1 MANPSKII
9 EGSVEYSIGRFNGI
23 EMLYDFD
30 KILIYLAAKGKLLF
44 GKDFKIHQDDE
55 ALILKLCNYIINDV
69 ESCKKHNIDLT
80 KGILLTGPVGCGKT
94 SLMRLIQ
101 HIVPLKRPYQLIPS
115 RNIVFAFNH
124 IGFKIIEDY
133 GEGKSYCFDDLGI
146 EPKGKHYGQDCNVIG
161 EILISRYELF
171 VNNNNIKTHATTN
184 LNSDEL
190 EDFYGNRV
198 RSRMRKMFNLIA
210 FDDDTKDKRK

>member
-1 MANPSKII
+1 MANPSKIT
-9 EGSVEYSIGRFNGI
+9 EGGIDYSLGRFNGI

-30 KILIYLAAKGKLLF
+30 KILIYLNAKGKLMF
-44 GKDFKIHQDDE
+44 GKDFQIHQNDE
-55 ALILKLCNYIINDV
+55 ELILKLCNYVVNDF
-69 ESCKKHNIDLT
+69 ESCKKHEIDPT

-101 HIVPLKRPYQLIPS
+101 HIVPLKRPYSLIPC

-146 EPKGKHYGQDCNVIG
+146 EPKGRYYGQDCVVMG
-161 EILISRYELF
+161 EILVSRYELYLNSNF
-171 VNNNNIKTHATTN
+171 KTHATTN
-184 LNSDEL
+184 LNADEL
-190 EDFYGNRV
+190 EGIYGNRV

-210 FDDDTKDKRK
+210 FDKNTKDKRK